1 MTLRSG
7 RIQDE
12 FLKEI
17 QLKSDRKFREGKK
30 LLSGIPGRV
39 LWKGLLLK
47 FGQCL
52 CLGYECIEM
61 LVMRVGGRRLRHRAL
76 WRNPD
81 WAHSLVCLPLLL
93 APQSESCSV
102 VSDSLWPQGHGL
114 YPVKNSWNSPGQN
127 TGVGSFSPPQGIFPT
142 QGSNPG
148 LPHCRRILYQLN
160 HKGNPRILEWV
171 VYPFSSGSSQPR
183 NRTGVSC
190 IVGGF
195 FTNWTVRGTPKLGLI
210 RDGM

>member
-1 MTLRSG
+1 MPINIFHQQEKQDDRCKQMTLRSG

-61 LVMRVGGRRLRHRAL
+61 LVMVPA
-76 WRNPD
+76 
-81 WAHSLVCLPLLL
+81 C
-93 APQSESCSV
+93 
-102 VSDSLWPQGHGL
+102 
-114 YPVKNSWNSPGQN
+114 
-127 TGVGSFSPPQGIFPT
+127 
-142 QGSNPG
+142 
-148 LPHCRRILYQLN
+148 
-160 HKGNPRILEWV
+160 
-171 VYPFSSGSSQPR
+171 
-183 NRTGVSC
+183 
-190 IVGGF
+190 
-195 FTNWTVRGTPKLGLI
+195 
-210 RDGM
+210 